1 MTLVMMGLTNFMTM
15 MLKMISLPIYLLG
28 VRLISALV
36 MTMIMTTM
44 MTLMMKIVNLN
55 VLLPIHLL
63 DPLDLYIGDLDE
75 DLGNYV
81 FVDYNIG
88 DDEVDNG
95 ESLDD
100 DDDDDKSDKSSSL
113 YQCRA

>member
-1 MTLVMMGLTNFMTM
+1 
-15 MLKMISLPIYLLG
+15 MISLPIYLLG

-44 MTLMMKIVNLN
+44 MTVMMKIVNLN
-55 VLLPIHLL
+55 NVSLPIHLL
-63 DPLDLYIGDLDE
+63 GPLEMCIGDVDE
-75 DLGNYV
+75 DWGNYV

-88 DDEVDNG
+88 DDGVNNG